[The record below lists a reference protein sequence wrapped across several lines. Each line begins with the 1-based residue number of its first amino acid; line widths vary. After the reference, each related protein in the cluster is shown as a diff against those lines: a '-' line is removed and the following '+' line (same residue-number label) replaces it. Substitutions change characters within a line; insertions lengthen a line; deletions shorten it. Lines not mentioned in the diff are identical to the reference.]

1 MTRHARPANGVSRSA
16 QVRDGLDHPVIDC
29 DGHVQEY
36 VPAAL
41 PYLREALG
49 AERFQAYLDRGQEI
63 ARIMAGGTSDER
75 ARTRVPQSAWWA
87 TPARNTLDLATAVLP
102 RLLVERLGELGID
115 YAVLFPSKALGAA
128 APDDPDVRRGVC
140 RGWNDFYAE
149 AYREFSRSLTV
160 AGIIPMHTPDEAI
173 AELEHCHAIGLKVAV
188 IPEGVYRPIPEP
200 APDGTQR
207 SPFMLPGQTHWF
219 DTFGIDSAH
228 DYDPV
233 WATFERLGFA
243 VMSHGGIGHIA
254 PNNFT
259 SISNYSFNHIGM
271 MAEKMHRQTK
281 SLFMAGVTRRFPR
294 LPFAVL
300 ECGVNW
306 ATTLLSDAV
315 EHWEKRRPTGLAD
328 LDPATIDWDLF
339 GSLVSKY
346 GTGMVP
352 DGADLSGIPA
362 TGVPPADLDDWRFL
376 DVSSEDELAALFAE
390 HFYFGCEADDR
401 TLAFAFS
408 PALPGGQP
416 LRPIFSSDIG
426 HWDVTDMAD
435 TVAESHEL
443 VEDGLI
449 TPEQYRAFVY
459 DNPRRLLTAVNPSFF
474 EGTAIG

>member
-1 MTRHARPANGVSRSA
+1 MSRSA
-16 QVRDGLDHPVIDC
+16 QVRAELGHPVIDC

-49 AERFQAYLDRGQEI
+49 AERFQAYFDRGQEI
-63 ARIMAGGTSDER
+63 ARIMGGGAPDER
-75 ARTRVPQSAWWA
+75 LRTRVPQSAWWA
-87 TPARNTLDLATAVLP
+87 TPARNTRDLATAVLP

-128 APDDPDVRRGVC
+128 SPEDPDVRQGVC

-149 AYREFSRSLTV
+149 AYREYSHDLTV

-188 IPEGVYRPIPEP
+188 IPEGVYRRIPEP
-200 APDGTQR
+200 APDGQQR

-281 SLFMAGVTRRFPR
+281 SLFMAGVTATLPEPAVHRARVRRQ
-294 LPFAVL
+294 L
-300 ECGVNW
+300 G
-306 ATTLLSDAV
+306 
-315 EHWEKRRPTGLAD
+315 H
-328 LDPATIDWDLF
+328 DPAVRRRRALGEAQPAGPGRPRPGDDRL
-339 GSLVSKY
+339 GSSSTRWSSKY
-346 GTGMVP
+346 GER
-352 DGADLSGIPA
+352 DGAGAAPTSAASRRPA
-362 TGVPPADLDDWRFL
+362 CRRPSPTTGGSSTSPPRR
-376 DVSSEDELAALFAE
+376 SSPPCSSSTSTSAARPTTA
-390 HFYFGCEADDR
+390 R
-401 TLAFAFS
+401 S
-408 PALPGGQP
+408 PSPSRRRCPAGSRCGPCS
-416 LRPIFSSDIG
+416 RSDIG
-426 HWDVTDMAD
+426 HWDVTDMAE
-435 TVAESHEL
+435 TVAESWEL

-449 TPEQYRAFVY
+449 TTDQYRAFVH
-459 DNPRRLLTAVNPSFF
+459 DNPKQLLTAVNPRFF

>member
-1 MTRHARPANGVSRSA
+1 VRA
-16 QVRDGLDHPVIDC
+16 QLGHPVIDC

-49 AERFQAYLDRGQEI
+49 PTHFTRYLERGEEI
-63 ARIMAGGTSDER
+63 ARIMGGASPDDR
-75 ARTRVPQSAWWA
+75 LRTRLPQSAWWA
-87 TPARNTLDLATAVLP
+87 TPAANTLDLATAVLP

-128 APDDPDVRRGVC
+128 SPDDPEIRRGLC
-140 RGWNDFYAE
+140 RGWNDFYAG
-149 AYREFSRSLTV
+149 AYGEFARHLTV
-160 AGIIPMHTPDEAI
+160 AGIIPMHTPEEAI
-173 AELEHCHAIGLKVAV
+173 AELEHCRAIGLKVAV
-188 IPEGVYRPIPEP
+188 IPEGVYRPIADP
-200 APDGTQR
+200 APDGGQR
-207 SPFMLPGQTHWF
+207 SPFMMPGQTHWF
-219 DTFGIDSAH
+219 DTFGIDAAH

-233 WATFERLGFA
+233 WDAFERLGFA

-281 SLFMAGVTRRFPR
+281 SLFMGGVTRRFPR

-306 ATTLLSDAV
+306 AATLLSDAV
-315 EHWEKRRPTGLAD
+315 EHWEKRNPEGLAG
-328 LDPATIDWDLF
+328 LDPARIDWDLF
-339 GSLVSKY
+339 ASLVEKH
-346 GTGMVP
+346 GAGMVP
-352 DGADLSGIPA
+352 EGADLRGIPA
-362 TGVPPADLDDWRFL
+362 VGAPPAELDDWRFL
-376 DVSSEDELAALFAE
+376 GAETEDELTALFTE

-408 PALPGGQP
+408 PALPGGRP
-416 LRPIFSSDIG
+416 LRPVFSSDIG

-435 TVAESHEL
+435 TVAESWEL
-443 VEDGLI
+443 VEDGLL

-459 DNPRRLLTAVNPSFF
+459 DNPRRLLTAVNPGFF
-474 EGTAIG
+474 EGTAVA